1 MALVERLKGILFEPR
16 TEWPKIAAAA
26 ETVQSIYT
34 SWIMILAAIGPLILL
49 LTLDALGIGVRV
61 AIAAY
66 VNALISTA
74 VLALIVDVL
83 TTSFGGTKD
92 YVAAL
97 KLVAYSVTPVWVA
110 QVALIFPFLG
120 MIVMLAAAIYASYL
134 FFLGAPVVKK
144 CAADKAVPF
153 TIVVLLCAI
162 VLSYV
167 VRLAFAG
174 GVSHGA
180 VLPPV
185 S

>member
-1 MALVERLKGILFEPR
+1 
-16 TEWPKIAAAA
+16 
-26 ETVQSIYT
+26 
-34 SWIMILAAIGPLILL
+34 
-49 LTLDALGIGVRV
+49 
-61 AIAAY
+61 
-66 VNALISTA
+66 
-74 VLALIVDVL
+74 
-83 TTSFGGTKD
+83 
-92 YVAAL
+92 
-97 KLVAYSVTPVWVA
+97 
-110 QVALIFPFLG
+110 
-120 MIVMLAAAIYASYL
+120 MLAAAIYASYL

-167 VRLAFAG
+167 VRLAFGG